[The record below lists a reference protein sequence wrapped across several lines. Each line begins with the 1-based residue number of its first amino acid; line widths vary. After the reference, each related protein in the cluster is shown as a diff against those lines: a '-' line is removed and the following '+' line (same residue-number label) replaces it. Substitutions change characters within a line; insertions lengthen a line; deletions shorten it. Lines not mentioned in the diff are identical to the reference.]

1 MAGIDQAVL
10 LKVKG
15 SDYAK
20 IRQQVVDPYH
30 ESLDAGSN
38 AGNGAAAK

>member
-1 MAGIDQAVL
+1 MAGIDRAVL

-20 IRQQVVDPYH
+20 IRQHVVDPYQ
-30 ESLDAGSN
+30 ESLDAESD
-38 AGNGAAAK
+38 AGNGDAAK